1 MSDFERWDRELLTSG
16 QVRLRTKQSKNLWA
30 LLGCLAFT
38 AAGLW
43 MLMEGNCLVAVLAVG
58 FFGVLGI
65 PALGYQILRPRDVH
79 VTPADVRVDRVVL
92 PWWQVAAVQVVTV
105 MNQQTVVLRLTEQGA
120 RTVDGGLLPW
130 VRRFQGANARLLGGP
145 VLALPNQLAGDK
157 QQMAAWLA
165 VVHGRSLTPQG
176 PGDPVAGESAQG
188 RRPEPGVAPGADP
201 GAGPDDHTRF
211 MPPGTRQS
219 RA

>member
-16 QVRLRTKQSKNLWA
+16 QVRLRTNQSKVLWV

-38 AAGLW
+38 AVGVWAALDGAW
-43 MLMEGNCLVAVLAVG
+43 LVAVLAIG

-65 PALGYQILRPRDVH
+65 PAVAYLLVRPRDVH

-92 PWWQVAAVQVVTV
+92 PWWQVIAVQVVTI
-105 MNQQTVVLRLTEQGA
+105 MNQQTVVLRLTEEGA
-120 RTVDGGLLPW
+120 RTVNGGLLPW
-130 VRRFQGANARLLGGP
+130 VRRFQGANAKLLGGP

-165 VVHGRSLTPQG
+165 LVHGRSLAPQE
-176 PGDPVAGESAQG
+176 PGDRLAGDIIEP
-188 RRPEPGVAPGADP
+188 RRSEHGVSPGTA
-201 GAGPDDHTRF
+201 PDDHTRF
-211 MPPGTRQS
+211 MPPGMRPP
-219 RA
+219 RG